1 MDAAIF
7 QAQVKQIEK
16 LLFRIAWSYLGNN
29 QDVEDAVQDTLIK
42 AWEKQKTLRNPL
54 HFNAWIARILVNQ
67 CKNTLRKRAKWSLF
81 PLDEKTPLSAF
92 SPEEAPVLEA
102 VHRLKPEQRIV
113 ITLFY
118 LDGYSQQDIA
128 ETLQCPLSTIKARL
142 YSARKQLKK
151 ILLVEWEEQI

>member
-29 QDVEDAVQDTLIK
+29 QDVEDAVQDALIK
-42 AWEKQKTLRNPL
+42 AWEKQKTLRNPQ

-81 PLDEKTPLSAF
+81 PLDEKTPSVF
-92 SPEEAPVLEA
+92 SPEETPVLEA

-113 ITLFY
+113 VTLFY

-128 ETLQCPLSTIKARL
+128 KALHCPLSTVKARL